1 MPRKNTSELANLPR
15 KKKRKTP
22 QKGVN
27 FSSVRAMARPD
38 EWAIGMNLRVDGR
51 PFDTRG
57 REFVRQVIRDTS
69 DEIVIPKAAQMAFTI
84 TMLTRTLHWV
94 KERGWHHLY
103 LLPLKTGSK
112 TFVQQRIDTII
123 DSNEILRNT
132 FTSVDN
138 VLHKQ
143 STEGI
148 AIYIR
153 GTNIARELQEIP
165 VDVEVWD
172 ERDRFVEDNLEDA
185 MSRMDGSSVKKLT
198 MLSTPTVPGHGV
210 DAEDAWWASD
220 MHRWFV
226 PCPKCNRFQVFS
238 WEENFKLG
246 DRASEC
252 AFECS
257 HCKRAISDEERG
269 GLNEL
274 GRWEPTNLDGNLRGY
289 HINQFNSPTQTVLKI
304 GQKWFKGQTDAK
316 KLRSFYNNSLGL
328 PYVAAGDKITTTI
341 LDKCRVPGYSLGGIP
356 DGAVFLGIDIG
367 NLIQVMAFTLNRF
380 GQRQLWAMKSFR
392 EWYELDNFLG
402 TFTNFMAVCDAHPEK
417 RAARD
422 LSLKYP
428 GKFWLGFELDRPQ
441 TQEIAVWHPLKHG
454 EAGKCVIDRTMAF
467 DSTINQYMGGN
478 VLLPPDAREL
488 GEEMPRRDYNGFY
501 HQMIQMVRVEEE
513 DTQGRTVARWKKNKN
528 ADHWHHADMFAFI
541 ASLKKPSLDISR
553 DILTMIEK
561 GGNLVGAGR

>member
-1 MPRKNTSELANLPR
+1 MTRKNSTQIRQLPK
-15 KKKRKTP
+15 KKKRKVAS
-22 QKGVN
+22 KEVN
-27 FSSVRAMARPD
+27 FSSVRQLARPD
-38 EWAIGMNLRVDGR
+38 EWAIGMKLRVDGR

-69 DEIVIPKAAQMAFTI
+69 DEIVIPKAAQMAFTV
-84 TMLTRTLHWV
+84 TMLTRTLHWI
-94 KERGWHHLY
+94 KERRWNHLY

-123 DSNEILRNT
+123 DSNEVLRNT
-132 FTSVDN
+132 FKSVDN

-143 STEGI
+143 SIDGN
-148 AIYIR
+148 ALYIR
-153 GTNIARELQEIP
+153 GTNISSELQEIP

-226 PCPKCNRFQVFS
+226 PCPGCGRFQVFT

-246 DRASEC
+246 DKAEEC
-252 AFECS
+252 VLECS
-257 HCKRAISDEERG
+257 VCHREITDEERG
-269 GLNEL
+269 AINAL
-274 GRWEPTNLDGNLRGY
+274 GRWEPTNLDGNIRGY
-289 HINQFNSPTQTVLKI
+289 HINQFNSPTQTIEKVAK
-304 GQKWFKGQTDAK
+304 KWFKGQTDAR

-328 PYVAAGDKITTTI
+328 PYVAAGDKITPQI

-367 NLIQVMAFTLNRF
+367 NVIHVLAYTLNRH
-380 GQRQLWAMKSFR
+380 GQRQLYGIKTFR
-392 EWYELDNFLG
+392 EWHELDNYLSQ
-402 TFTNFMAVCDAHPEK
+402 FTNFMAVCDAHPEK

-441 TQEIAVWHPLKHG
+441 TQEIAVWHPVKYG

-467 DSTINQYMGGN
+467 DSTINQFMNGN

-488 GEEMPRRDYNGFY
+488 GELMPRRDHNGFY
-501 HQMIQMVRVEEE
+501 HQLIQMVRVEEE
-513 DTQGRTVARWKKNKN
+513 DTQGRMVARWKKNKN
-528 ADHWHHADMFAFI
+528 PDHWHHADMFAFI
-541 ASLKKPSLDISR
+541 ASLKKPSLDISS
-553 DILTMIEK
+553 DILSMLEK
-561 GGNLVGAGR
+561 GGSLVGAS